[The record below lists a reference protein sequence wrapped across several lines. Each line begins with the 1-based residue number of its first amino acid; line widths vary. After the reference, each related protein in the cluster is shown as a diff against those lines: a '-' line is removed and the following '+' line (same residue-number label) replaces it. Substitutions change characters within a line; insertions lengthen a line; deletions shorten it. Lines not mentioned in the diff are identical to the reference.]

1 MKSKNNYMA
10 TACIFTSIAIVA
22 IILVNIIFGVLAQ
35 KVNLNIDIT
44 PDKVLSFDDATYEVL
59 EKLDEEVK
67 VYSLMPEDNSSQ
79 IVNQL
84 REIIE
89 KYAKI
94 SSKIKYSV
102 IDVEKNPEFVQ
113 AYAAKGEYISSA
125 YTVIFK
131 TDKRSRIVDLNEA
144 LTWDENGNTV
154 QSISAE
160 KLFTS
165 AIMYVTSDKTVK
177 IGVVDGHGELASPS
191 YFEGLLSSEGY
202 SVEAVN
208 LITGDIPEDINMLIV
223 STPEKDFDAVEIDK
237 IDAFLDKGNSAQFLM
252 APTAANLPNL
262 DGYLK
267 EWGVEFSP
275 GYIAETD
282 KNHYYQ
288 SQLFLIPE
296 YSDNDI
302 TKDFADRGLMLLY
315 PTCRGIEKNENPY
328 ITEQVLL
335 STTDSAV
342 IKPDINAE
350 IKDGEII
357 AEEGDIKGKTNL
369 AVILDKQVNDDTFA
383 RIFVSGGINFIQ
395 QSLITSN
402 FANND
407 FYLNTIASLSD
418 NDSSIYIRAKD
429 VSTQFMTISALWA
442 LIFAGITVIVIPL
455 ALIIAG
461 IVVWLRR
468 RHL

>member
-10 TACIFTSIAIVA
+10 TASIFTSLAIVV
-22 IILVNIIFGVLAQ
+22 IILINVLIGAVAQ
-35 KVNLNIDIT
+35 KVNMNIDIT

-59 EKLDEEVK
+59 EKLDQDVK
-67 VYSLMPEDNSSQ
+67 VYSLMPDTNSSQ

-102 IDVEKNPEFVQ
+102 IDVDKNPEFIQ
-113 AYAAKGEYISSA
+113 SYAAKGEYISSA
-125 YTVIFK
+125 YTVIFE
-131 TDKRSRIVDLNEA
+131 TDKRSRVIDLNDA
-144 LTWDENGNTV
+144 IMWDENGNTV
-154 QSISAE
+154 HSISAE

-165 AIMYVTSDKTVK
+165 AIMYVTSDKMVK

-202 SVEAVN
+202 SVEGVN
-208 LITGDIPEDINMLIV
+208 LITSDIPEDINMLII
-223 STPEKDFDAVEIDK
+223 STPEKDFDASEIDK
-237 IDAFLDKGNSAQFLM
+237 IDAFLDKGNSAQFFM
-252 APTAANLPNL
+252 APTDANLPNL
-262 DGYLK
+262 DSYLK
-267 EWGVEFSP
+267 EWGVEFTP

-288 SQLFLIPE
+288 SQLFIIPE
-296 YSDNDI
+296 YIDNDV
-302 TKDFADRGLMLLY
+302 TKDIADRGLMLLY
-315 PTCRGIEKNENPY
+315 PTCRGIAENSNPY
-328 ITEQVLL
+328 ITEEVLL
-335 STTDSAV
+335 STTESAV

-350 IKDGEII
+350 IRDGEIT

-369 AVILDKQVNDDTFA
+369 AVILNKQINDDTFSK
-383 RIFVSGGINFIQ
+383 IFVSGGINFIQ

-407 FYLNTIASLSD
+407 FYLNTIAALSE

-442 LIFAGITVIVIPL
+442 LIFAGVTVVVIPL

-461 IVVWLRR
+461 IVIWLRR